1 MFGRKW
7 STPTMQPNESNFAV
21 WSVDAEDSDS
31 IKLALRLQIPLIVQ
45 EDPPENFRWIFF
57 YEEETLFLHSF
68 TLGGKPYA
76 VDYLEKEF
84 RQRWKSISRNDI
96 FLKALG
102 VKKGFRTFCDPTCGL
117 GYDAFLIATLPDCE
131 VVTCEKNPFIAEL
144 VMNALLRIKDMGRF
158 QEFPFFF
165 HFGDGIE
172 FLRNQKEGSFDVVY
186 LDPMFPRSEEKS
198 AKQKKEMQI
207 VRELADPNTQEKEL
221 FAEAWRVAKHR
232 VVVKRSDDAPALDVE
247 QKPESSIDGKTVR
260 FDLYPKA

>member
-1 MFGRKW
+1 MLTKPP
-7 STPTMQPNESNFAV
+7 SATDFAV
-21 WSVDAEDSDS
+21 WSVDETDADSA
-31 IKLALRLQIPLIVQ
+31 KLAARLKIPLVHA
-45 EDPPENFRWIFF
+45 EEPPENFRFLFF
-57 YEEETLFLHSF
+57 YEEDTLFLHSF
-68 TLGGKPYA
+68 TLGGKPFA

-102 VKKGFRTFCDPTCGL
+102 IKKGFKTFCDPTCGL

-131 VVTCEKNPFIAEL
+131 VVACEKVPAIAEL
-144 VMNALLRIKDMGRF
+144 VMNALLRLKDLGRF

-165 HFGDGIE
+165 HFGDGLE
-172 FLRNQKEGSFDVVY
+172 FLKSQRAESFDVVY

-207 VRELADPNTQEKEL
+207 VRELTDADTKEAEL

-232 VVVKRSDDAPALDVE
+232 VVVKRSDDAPKLQVDRE
-247 QKPESSIDGKTVR
+247 PESSIEGKTVR
-260 FDLYPKA
+260 FDLYPKLP